1 MDSRRT
7 PHIMRNPKVITV
19 VALLCGSALVA
30 RAADEL
36 DAETKARV
44 ERFEKGAATVDVSKY
59 PDGIKDN
66 YQVFSE
72 KCSQCHKLSRPINS
86 NYALP
91 AEWERYI
98 KRMMHKPGSGIN
110 KDEAKKI
117 FDFLVYD
124 SVVRKKALYDET
136 LVKASPD
143 EKKAAEDK
151 VKEIREKYDKK

>member
-1 MDSRRT
+1 
-7 PHIMRNPKVITV
+7 MRNPKVIAV

-44 ERFEKGAATVDVSKY
+44 ERFEKGAATIDVSKY

-72 KCSQCHKLSRPINS
+72 KCTQCHKLSRPINS
-86 NYALP
+86 DYALP
-91 AEWERYI
+91 DEWSRYV

-110 KDEAKKI
+110 AAEGKKI
-117 FDFLVYD
+117 YEFLVYD
-124 SVVRKKALYDET
+124 SSVRKKAMVDEK
-136 LVKASPD
+136 LAKATPD
-143 EKKAAEDK
+143 EKKAAEAK
-151 VKEIREKYDKK
+151 IKEVHDQYDK